1 MVYRTRDADA
11 KIIGL
16 LMQNA
21 DLTYKEMASRL
32 KLNESTVRKRVLAL
46 QKSGIIKK
54 YLVEVDTEK
63 LGFKTNVMLGLDVD
77 PSKMMEIG
85 KKLTAIPETRM
96 VYNTSGGNDFIV
108 VIWTKDREGLAK
120 VVDHISSFEGV
131 NKVTPSFLVERL
143 K

>member
-1 MVYRTRDADA
+1 MVNRTKEADS

-21 DLTYKEMASRL
+21 DLTYKEMANRL

-46 QKSGIIKK
+46 QKSGIIRR

-63 LGFKTNVMLGLDVD
+63 LGYKTNVMLGLDVD
-77 PSKMMEIG
+77 PSKLMEIS
-85 KKLTAIPETRM
+85 KKLIAIPETRM
-96 VYNTSGGNDFIV
+96 VYNTSGGNDFVLV
-108 VIWTKDREGLAK
+108 VWTKDREGLAK
-120 VVDHISSFEGV
+120 IVDHISSFEGV

>member
-1 MVYRTRDADA
+1 MVYRTREADA

-54 YLVEVDTEK
+54 YLVEVDTDK
-63 LGFKTNVMLGLDVD
+63 LGYKTNWR
-77 PSKMMEIG
+77 S
-85 KKLTAIPETRM
+85 
-96 VYNTSGGNDFIV
+96 
-108 VIWTKDREGLAK
+108 
-120 VVDHISSFEGV
+120 
-131 NKVTPSFLVERL
+131 ERS
-143 K
+143 

>member
-1 MVYRTRDADA
+1 MVNRTKDADA

-21 DLTYKEMASRL
+21 DLTYKEMANRL

-46 QKSGIIKK
+46 QKSGIIRR

-63 LGFKTNVMLGLDVD
+63 LGYKTNVMLGLDVD
-77 PSKMMEIG
+77 PSKLMEIG
-85 KKLTAIPETRM
+85 KKLIAIPETRM
-96 VYNTSGGNDFIV
+96 VYNTSGGNDFVLV
-108 VIWTKDREGLAK
+108 VWTKDREGLAK
-120 VVDHISSFEGV
+120 IVDHISSFEGV